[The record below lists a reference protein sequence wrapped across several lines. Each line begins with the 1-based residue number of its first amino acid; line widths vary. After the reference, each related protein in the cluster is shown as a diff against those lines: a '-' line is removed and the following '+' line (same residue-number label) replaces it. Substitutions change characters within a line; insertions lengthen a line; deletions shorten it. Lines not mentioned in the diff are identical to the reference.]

1 MLSCSLQGSLI
12 WSLGV
17 TLSQNWEACQ
27 NNFHYGILFI
37 FGGVLG
43 SSWGHSGIKGN
54 LLGHLSSFFVCLRL
68 LDHFWRIARRGW
80 DLAGVVLFRICH
92 FERGVC
98 LGVARG
104 GSTDRWGVVEIF
116 FLPKHKRSL
125 KSSSVEGFI
134 PYLGIVNPTH
144 PWDLSS

>member
-1 MLSCSLQGSLI
+1 MLSCNLQGSLI

-17 TLSQNWEACQ
+17 TLSRNWEACQ

-43 SSWGHSGIKGN
+43 VVGGTVASRVTSLVISAP
-54 LLGHLSSFFVCLRL
+54 FFVCLRL
-68 LDHFWRIARRGW
+68 LDRFWRIARRGW

-92 FERGVC
+92 FGRGVC

-116 FLPKHKRSL
+116 CLPKHKRSL